1 MASQINPS
9 QLRLV
14 RVLDAPAAP
23 IHVPARRTTPR
34 KNFVQRAW
42 EDDPAAVVAGGIVLL
57 GVGII
62 AGALIHEHF
71 FDEPAPFHYL

>member
-1 MASQINPS
+1 MASQVTPS

-14 RVLDAPAAP
+14 RVVDAPTAP
-23 IHVPARRTTPR
+23 IHVPAKVAPR

-71 FDEPAPFHYL
+71 FEEPPQFHYL

>member
-1 MASQINPS
+1 MASQINQT

-14 RVLDAPAAP
+14 RVVDSPTGP
-23 IHVPARRTTPR
+23 VHVPAKTFPR

-42 EDDPAAVVAGGIVLL
+42 DDDPAAVVAGGIVLL

-71 FDEPAPFHYL
+71 FDEPPQFHYL